1 MMRTADKHRSRA
13 SGFSMVELL
22 IVIVIILVITAIA
35 VPNLTQAIQTFRLR
49 GSVSSLAGLLQEARI
64 NAVKQN
70 MITKTEF
77 GAISGATVAFVDL
90 NFDDK
95 PGSYPCFADKT
106 TNCTEPLVPMAS
118 GVTNEFGKV
127 PTALDSAT
135 YLGYTNTGGDSSPPF
150 LVGFNQR
157 GLPCTPDPTTGRP
170 TLCTLGKLSTSKSSS
185 NGFIYYFT
193 NSTTFGARWAAL
205 TITPAGRIRVWTLA
219 GTTWN

>member
-1 MMRTADKHRSRA
+1 MMRIAGKNRSRA

-35 VPNLTQAIQTFRLR
+35 VPNLTQAIQVFRLR

-70 MITKTEF
+70 MISKTMF
-77 GAISGATVAFVDL
+77 GSVSGASVAFVDL

-95 PGSYPCFADKT
+95 AGSYPCFSDKAK
-106 TNCTEPLVPMAS
+106 NCTEPLVPMAS

-127 PTALDSAT
+127 PTELDSAT
-135 YLGYTNTGGDSSPPF
+135 YLGYTDKGSSSTAPF

-157 GLPCTPDPTTGRP
+157 GLPCTPNPTTGRP
-170 TLCTLGKLSTSKSSS
+170 TSCDLGTLSVKNSSS

-193 NSTTFGARWAAL
+193 NSTTFGPKWAAL
-205 TITPAGRIRVWTLA
+205 TITPAGRVRVWTLA